1 MMIELQESHYIPAG
15 LYRGS
20 KRKKVTIFSDSG
32 AIEEPEQV
40 KDYLLCSECEQRFGQ
55 RGESEVLRAIAAK
68 AGKAFPLHERLS
80 EGEGFL
86 VKTEDLTYFSGPSV
100 GLDMDH
106 FAYFALS
113 VAWRGAVH
121 AWRFPDGE
129 TVSSLDLGEFR
140 EPLRRYLLGEAGL
153 PRDIVVLVLVMSDA
167 ESRQWWL
174 LPTPIHEDNCLNIR
188 FHARGVF
195 FRIMLGRD
203 IPQVFRNHC
212 CTGPDKL
219 LAYGNGERRIH
230 EATCRFLPQLISHS
244 S

>member
-1 MMIELQESHYIPAG
+1 MMIELRESHYIPAG

-20 KRKKVTIFSDSG
+20 KRKKVTIFSKAG
-32 AIEEPEQV
+32 AVDEPEEV
-40 KDYLLCSECEQRFGQ
+40 KDYLLCSECEDRFSQ

-80 EGEGFL
+80 ESGDFL
-86 VKTEDLTYFSGPSV
+86 GKTEELTYFSGPSV
-100 GLDMDH
+100 GLDMDQ

-129 TVSSLDLGEFR
+129 TVSPLNLGESR
-140 EPLRRYLLGEAGL
+140 EPIRRYLCGEAGF
-153 PRDIVVLVLVMSDA
+153 PKDVVVIVVVMSDE

-174 LPTPIHEDNCLNIR
+174 LPTPINEDNCLNIR
-188 FHARGVF
+188 FHARGVY

-203 IPQVFRNHC
+203 IPQIFRKYC

-219 LAYGNGERRIH
+219 LAYGNGERRIR
-230 EATCRFLPQLISHS
+230 ESTEPFLVQLTRQA
-244 S
+244 

>member
-1 MMIELQESHYIPAG
+1 MIELQESHYISAG

-20 KRKKVTIFSDSG
+20 KRRNVTIFSKSG
-32 AIEEPEQV
+32 AIQEPEQV
-40 KDYLLCSECEQRFGQ
+40 KDYLLCSECEQRFDQ

-68 AGKAFPLHERLS
+68 AGKTFPLHERLS
-80 EGEGFL
+80 ENKTFL
-86 VKTEDLTYFSGPSV
+86 VKTEELTYFSGPSV
-100 GLDMDH
+100 GLDMDQ

-129 TVSSLDLGEFR
+129 TVDALDLGEFR
-140 EPLRRYLLGEAGL
+140 EPIRRYLLGEVEF
-153 PRDIVVLVLVMSDA
+153 PRDVVVIVIVMSDA

-203 IPQVFRNHC
+203 IPQIYRNHC
-212 CTGPDKL
+212 CTGADKL
-219 LAYGNGERRIH
+219 LAYGNGERRIR
-230 EATCRFLPQLISHS
+230 ESTEPFLAHLLSM
-244 S
+244 